1 MRKALTSLP
10 RSMATRA
17 VLRQVEPGND
27 AVCVHCRT
35 AVKFAARTHPQ
46 QVIANV
52 YVDGAWDRVEH
63 YHEPCYLEAGA
74 PYGEAKPAAAHL
86 TAAARAEE
94 PAAE

>member
-1 MRKALTSLP
+1 MT
-10 RSMATRA
+10 TRA

-52 YVDGAWDRVEH
+52 YVGGAWDRVEH
-63 YHEPCYLEAGA
+63 YHEVCYLEAGA
-74 PYGEAKPAAAHL
+74 PYGEATPVSTQSSRSASK
-86 TAAARAEE
+86 ED
-94 PAAE
+94 

>member
-1 MRKALTSLP
+1 MRKALTSP
-10 RSMATRA
+10 PSAMATRA

-27 AVCVHCRT
+27 AVCVHCHN

-63 YHEPCYLEAGA
+63 YHEECYLEAGA
-74 PYGEAKPAAAHL
+74 PYGDAVPASP
-86 TAAARAEE
+86 R
-94 PAAE
+94 